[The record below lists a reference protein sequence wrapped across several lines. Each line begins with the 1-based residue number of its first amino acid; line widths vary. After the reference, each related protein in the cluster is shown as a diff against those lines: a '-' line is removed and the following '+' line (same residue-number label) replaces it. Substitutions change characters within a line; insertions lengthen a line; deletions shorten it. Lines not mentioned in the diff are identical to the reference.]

1 MKGLLDP
8 GAGIAGARHTLDVG
22 ALGLH
27 GLLLQERDRLLINVL
42 GARHPA
48 VVKRRNTNLGYL
60 VARNGDGDRQNP
72 EVVIDGRTGDGPGP
86 VDGPGPGWLRG
97 RRGTSLGRRTP
108 AAGAAARPRRAPGGS
123 GRGLRCRLSASQSAG
138 ARAVTGR

>member
-72 EVVIDGRTGDGPGP
+72 EVVIDGRT
-86 VDGPGPGWLRG
+86 VDGPGG
-97 RRGTSLGRRTP
+97 RSSSSARNGGIPTP
-108 AAGAAARPRRAPGGS
+108 APISATRLELRAWWVNVP
-123 GRGLRCRLSASQSAG
+123 
-138 ARAVTGR
+138 

>member
-72 EVVIDGRTGDGPGP
+72 EVVIDGRTVDGPGP
-86 VDGPGPGWLRG
+86 VHGPGPGWLRG
-97 RRGTSLGRRTP
+97 RRGTSLGRRTR
-108 AAGAAARPRRAPGGS
+108 AAGAAARPRRRPTGD
-123 GRGLRCRLSASQSAG
+123 GRGPRGPCSAA
-138 ARAVTGR
+138 AHAHAEL